1 MHIIR
6 VLFHLI
12 VAGLSLLVLAGC
24 SHAPEEIDLN
34 RAESVIEQHP
44 DSALAILQAIDGAA
58 LKGELRARHAL
69 LTVKATDKAYIP
81 HTSDS
86 IIRIAL
92 DYFGDKS
99 HGLRSAESHYYMG
112 RVNADLGNYPVAL
125 KGFHEA
131 LQILADTEDSG
142 PKALTLKGAALSQQ
156 GQILIDLRLFPEA
169 IPFYREAIKVDSILS
184 DTINLFYDLRDIA
197 FTYIQQ
203 YKPDS
208 AQMVL
213 DRAMH
218 TAANLHPD
226 FICEIHELQA
236 LSDLRAKRYDRAATH
251 LHRILQRRDTSDNSL
266 TLSIIARIYANTD
279 RPDSA
284 AHYARLL
291 QAKPFSANSFAGA
304 HILAE
309 NALRSGDLDTI
320 SLYYDK
326 FTECALRLPDEHSR
340 KMNLPG
346 HMFYRHMMAEIDNSR
361 LRSGNERLTVWLLC
375 VALVAATCII
385 ILLGIL
391 YRHTYLRQKANEAIA
406 DLQHLVIKRS
416 SSNSGR
422 EKECDT
428 DNPRDVLVNTL
439 LSRMEELAKQP
450 AQINPSLQ
458 ESDVVRQ
465 LVAMASGKTVL
476 SRSSDIWDR
485 LESEIL
491 LTSPDFRANI
501 HLLLGNPS
509 VNDYHIALLVKAGLT
524 PTQISQLLSRAK
536 GTISNNR
543 QRMCER
549 IFGRKI
555 SNTLFDDLI
564 RLL

>member
-1 MHIIR
+1 MHTIR
-6 VLFHLI
+6 ALFHLI
-12 VAGLSLLVLAGC
+12 IAIALLLFITGC
-24 SHAPEEIDLN
+24 SHAPEEVELN
-34 RAESVIEQHP
+34 RAEAVIEQHP
-44 DSALAILQAIDGAA
+44 DSALAILQAVDGSA

-69 LTVKATDKAYIP
+69 LSVKAADKAYIP

-99 HGLRSAESHYYMG
+99 HGLRSAESHYYLG

-142 PKALTLKGAALSQQ
+142 PKALALKGAALSQQ
-156 GQILIDLRLFPEA
+156 GHLLLKLRLYPEA
-169 IPFYREAIKVDSILS
+169 IPFYREAIKTDSVLS
-184 DTINLFYDLRDIA
+184 DTVNMSYDLIDMA
-197 FTYIQQ
+197 FAYVEQN
-203 YKPDS
+203 KPDS
-208 AQMVL
+208 AEMII

-218 TAANLHPD
+218 TAANLHQD
-226 FICEIHELQA
+226 FICELHELQA
-236 LSDLRAKRYDRAATH
+236 LSDLKAKRYDKAATH

-266 TLSIIARIYANTD
+266 TLSIVARIYANTD

-284 AHYARLL
+284 VHYARLL

-304 HILAE
+304 RILAE

-326 FTECALRLPDEHSR
+326 FTECALRLLDEHSR

-361 LRSGNERLTVWLLC
+361 LKSDNDRLTTWLLC
-375 VALVAATCII
+375 VALIAATCII

-406 DLQHLVIKRS
+406 DLQHLVIKRAS
-416 SSNSGR
+416 SESGR
-422 EKECDT
+422 EEECDT
-428 DNPRDVLVNTL
+428 DNPRDILVNTL
-439 LSRMEELAKQP
+439 LSRMEKLAKQP
-450 AQINPSLQ
+450 AQINQSLQ

-476 SRSSDIWDR
+476 SQSSDIWER

-491 LTSPDFRANI
+491 LVSPDFKTNI

-564 RLL
+564 RSL

>member
-1 MHIIR
+1 MTNRIA
-6 VLFHLI
+6 LI
-12 VAGLSLLVLAGC
+12 FVIFASTLLCSCHKSSIDHTLELA
-24 SHAPEEIDLN
+24 ETLM
-34 RAESVIEQHP
+34 EQRP
-44 DSALAILQAIDGAA
+44 DSALTILSGIDGSS
-58 LKGELRARHAL
+58 LRGELRARHAL

-346 HMFYRHMMAEIDNSR
+346 HMFYRHMMAEIDNSK
-361 LRSGNERLTVWLLC
+361 LKSSNNRLTTWLLC
-375 VALVAATCII
+375 VALAASICII
-385 ILLGIL
+385 TLLAIL
-391 YRHTYLRQKANEAIA
+391 YRHSYLRQKADETIA
-406 DLQHLVIKRS
+406 NLQHLVLKYSAS
-416 SSNSGR
+416 SA
-422 EKECDT
+422 ECDAECPAEDT
-428 DNPRDVLVNTL
+428 QRDILVHTL
-439 LSRMEELAKQP
+439 LKRMERLAEQP
-450 AQINPSLQ
+450 VKSQSSLQ
-458 ESDVVRQ
+458 
-465 LVAMASGKTVL
+465 T
-476 SRSSDIWDR
+476 SDIVKR
-485 LESEIL
+485 LTNMSASKETISTSDEIWEQIESEIL
-491 LTSPDFRANI
+491 KTSPDFRSNI
-501 HLLLGNPS
+501 NLLLGKPS
-509 VNDYHIALLVKAGLT
+509 VNDYHTALLIKVGMT
-524 PTQISQLLSRAK
+524 PTQISILLSRSK
-536 GTISNNR
+536 GTISSNR

-549 IFGRKI
+549 IFNRKM
-555 SNTLFDDLI
+555 SNTLFDNII
-564 RLL
+564 RSL